1 MAKAWEIIGLVD
13 NQPLKECARL
23 IIITKFRE
31 AFSYQDLVRTSEDI
45 EVIHNMR
52 VSLRRLWAAMTSF
65 SHYFNQKKFFRLSQ
79 KTRTL
84 AGKLGKVRDLDVL
97 IELLEK
103 HSKYLEE
110 KPSTTLTIGYLVSQW
125 QSERLKHRGKL
136 FKYLEKLANKEFE
149 RKFLT
154 FFDSITQNKCKETK
168 ETKKTKK
175 TKNEKKIFLNTLKNF
190 YRHAPKENFSSE
202 SLHQLRIAAKK
213 LRYSLEFYEICFNQL
228 LTNYLKTLK
237 EIQELLGDLH
247 DCDVMIDLLKKYLKK
262 ITIPLQQE
270 LYLGLTELSNYFSE
284 RRANLLNQFQK
295 LWDIEFESNFRIE
308 LKSALFPVSNATE

>member
-1 MAKAWEIIGLVD
+1 MAKAWEIIGLVE

-52 VSLRRLWAAMTSF
+52 VSLRRLWAAMTTF

-84 AGKLGKVRDLDVL
+84 ARKLGKVRDLDVL

-103 HSKYLEE
+103 HSKCLEK
-110 KPSTTLTIGYLVSQW
+110 KPSTTLTISYLVSQW
-125 QSERLKHRGKL
+125 QSERLKHRDKL
-136 FKYLEKLANKEFE
+136 FKYLEKLAHKEFE

-154 FFDSITQNKCKETK
+154 FFDSITQNKYKE
-168 ETKKTKK
+168 TKK
-175 TKNEKKIFLNTLKNF
+175 TKNEKKIFLDTLKNF
-190 YRHAPKENFSSE
+190 YLHAPKGNFSSE

-247 DCDVMIDLLKKYLKK
+247 DCDVMIELLKKYLKK

-284 RRANLLNQFQK
+284 RRTNLLNQFQK
-295 LWDIEFESNFRIE
+295 LWDIEFENNFRIE
-308 LKSALFPVSNATE
+308 LKSTLFSTSNILE

>member
-1 MAKAWEIIGLVD
+1 MAKAWEIIGLVE

-84 AGKLGKVRDLDVL
+84 ARKLGQVRDLDVL

-103 HSKYLEE
+103 HSKHLEE
-110 KPSTTLTIGYLVSQW
+110 KSSTTLTISYLVSQW
-125 QSERLKHRGKL
+125 QSERLKYRSKL

-154 FFDSITQNKCKETK
+154 FFDSITQNKYKES
-168 ETKKTKK
+168 KK
-175 TKNEKKIFLNTLKNF
+175 TKNEKKIFLDTLKNF

-202 SLHQLRIAAKK
+202 RLHQLRIAAKK
-213 LRYSLEFYEICFNQL
+213 LRYSLEFYEICFNQP
-228 LTNYLKTLK
+228 LTSYLKTLK

-247 DCDVMIDLLKKYLKK
+247 DCDVMVELLKKYLKK

-270 LYLGLTELSNYFSE
+270 LYLGLTELSNYFSD
-284 RRANLLNQFQK
+284 RRSNLLSEFQS
-295 LWDIEFESNFRIE
+295 LWEVEFENKFRTE
-308 LKSALFPVSNATE
+308 LKLTLFPLSNIIE

>member
-52 VSLRRLWAAMTSF
+52 VSLRRLWAAMTTF

-84 AGKLGKVRDLDVL
+84 ARKLGKVRDLDVL

-110 KPSTTLTIGYLVSQW
+110 KPSTTLTISYLVSQW
-125 QSERLKHRGKL
+125 QSERLKDRGKL

-149 RKFLT
+149 RKFLA
-154 FFDSITQNKCKETK
+154 FFDSTTQNKYK
-168 ETKKTKK
+168 ETKKA
-175 TKNEKKIFLNTLKNF
+175 KNEKKIFLDTLKNF

-213 LRYSLEFYEICFNQL
+213 LRYSLEFYEICFNHL

-247 DCDVMIDLLKKYLKK
+247 DCDVMIDLLRKYLKK

-295 LWDIEFESNFRIE
+295 LWEIEFESKFLIE
-308 LKSALFPVSNATE
+308 LKSALFPVSNTIE

>member
-52 VSLRRLWAAMTSF
+52 VSLRRLWAAMTTF

-84 AGKLGKVRDLDVL
+84 ARKLGKVRDLDVL

-110 KPSTTLTIGYLVSQW
+110 KPSTILTISYLVSQW
-125 QSERLKHRGKL
+125 QSERLKDRGKL

-149 RKFLT
+149 RKFLA
-154 FFDSITQNKCKETK
+154 FFDSTTQNKYK
-168 ETKKTKK
+168 ETKKA
-175 TKNEKKIFLNTLKNF
+175 KNEKKIFLDTLKNF

-213 LRYSLEFYEICFNQL
+213 LRYSLEFYEICFNHL
-228 LTNYLKTLK
+228 LTNYLKILK

-247 DCDVMIDLLKKYLKK
+247 DCDVMIDLLRKYLKK

-295 LWDIEFESNFRIE
+295 LWEIEFESKFRIE
-308 LKSALFPVSNATE
+308 LKSALFPVSNTIE